1 MGVGSMTDFDQC
13 ACAGINLDKLVQPT
27 ILLFLAE
34 QDLHGYGLIQK
45 IMDSPMFKGE
55 KPDPTGIYRFLKSME
70 DRQLVVSSWDLAES
84 GPAKKIYTITGE
96 GVVCLQRWISTLR
109 DYLTSIETLVTVADR
124 LLEARTTASL
134 ERTTKLGHSAG

>member
-1 MGVGSMTDFDQC
+1 MLDFDQC

-27 ILLFLAE
+27 ILLFLTE
-34 QDLHGYGLIQK
+34 QNLHGYGLIQK

-84 GPAKKIYTITGE
+84 GPPKKIYKITGE
-96 GVVCLQRWISTLR
+96 GEACLQRWISTLR
-109 DYLTSIETLVTVADR
+109 DYLASIETLVAVADR
-124 LLEARTTASL
+124 ILEARTVPSL
-134 ERTTKLGHSAG
+134 ERTTKLGHS

>member
-1 MGVGSMTDFDQC
+1 MSDFDQC

-55 KPDPTGIYRFLKSME
+55 KPDPTGIYRFLRSME
-70 DRQLVVSSWDLAES
+70 DRKLVVSSWDMAES
-84 GPAKKIYTITGE
+84 GPPKKIYTITGE
-96 GVVCLQRWISTLR
+96 GVGCLQRWTSTLR
-109 DYLTSIETLVTVADR
+109 NYQTSIETLVAVADGI
-124 LLEARTTASL
+124 LEARATATL
-134 ERTTKLGHSAG
+134 DRTTKLGRSAG